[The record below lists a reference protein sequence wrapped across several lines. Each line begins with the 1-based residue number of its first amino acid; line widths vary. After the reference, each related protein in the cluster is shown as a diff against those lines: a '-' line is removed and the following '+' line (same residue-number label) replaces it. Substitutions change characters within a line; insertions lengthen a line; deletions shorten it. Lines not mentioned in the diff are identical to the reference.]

1 MKGFLILFVTAI
13 VVCVGNRTQ
22 GVHRHRHGETGHKP
36 KRDTGSITLKPGTA
50 KNKLFPGYGT
60 NFRYIGEVKN
70 GLDRVTVVISIPIPK
85 YSDIEIRPIVFNNC
99 TEDLWRHG
107 ARTRGYPQYET
118 YDKYNRVLAQ
128 ARFYQSQQEE
138 LQFLLRQ
145 LLNHDLYSVL
155 PELNQTPSMY
165 NYEPRNNNRP
175 VDLPNP
181 HRMKFTDETVNNT
194 AQVRGR
200 RGFGSILAKAI
211 PGLITLAIESI
222 SSYIKG
228 KLQQRINTAVEE
240 LRSDDNKIKNDLK
253 QYRNEL
259 LMYGRYN
266 LKSLRGIINTI
277 NALHKKQNHFEW
289 AVKQKDFN
297 FRKSDM
303 NAVNYNFEVMM
314 YLKNVREEHVVTY
327 REAVK
332 ATRDVL
338 DGIAIV
344 TQGRLPRALISDN
357 QLREILGKVDAMVKR
372 NYPDYVLAAKHI
384 SHYRDI
390 KMVTFSV
397 DQQAH
402 SLILTF
408 PAFIKNYKQPPL
420 SLYEV
425 ETVPV
430 PIIDKNVKADS
441 YSQVR
446 IEKSY
451 IAAGTDYYIQ
461 LRISELL
468 MCKSIRHIYYC
479 EELFVIKHKSR
490 HSCVSAIF
498 YNLGPATVTKN
509 CRFDYYYNIT
519 IPPVILDGGR
529 DVLLANFH
537 GPRSLKCS
545 SVNGGLAKPAPEN
558 TYAVVNREFLCDCQL
573 DLEHASVLRQ
583 LSSCSKSSSSKM
595 HMKFTINLAFWE
607 MFKKR
612 SPNSAS
618 NIQPQYAEEVQTF
631 SVDLYDLQ
639 IGKLDQPID
648 LERFMETMDTNGQK
662 ISTVEE
668 REAEQPMQKI
678 MPRWLNNV
686 LVMTCTAMT
695 TVLMIIILVLLAK
708 HFKMKALVS
717 MLAIQTVPPPA
728 EAVNLTAAMMSAMI
742 APDPA
747 IGTKVVCAY
756 PVAVIWQN
764 ILGYLV
770 LVYAITQFFRPVTW
784 CKGYK
789 YNKKCALYIFVY
801 DEDHERYSPLK
812 IMSLK
817 GQMHNYR
824 MKYTGEGISLTL
836 VRSWTYDT
844 MTISWG
850 GVQVMDK
857 SDPINLPATVTVAL
871 RHKIMTRRIAQQL
884 GEVQYMLKQGSS
896 WHDITDYYRARK
908 KAVNL
913 RVESGDRGVTS
924 SPKKVRKENSH
935 KKTKVQEEPVEV

>member
-1 MKGFLILFVTAI
+1 MKGFLILLVTAI

-22 GVHRHRHGETGHKP
+22 GVHKHRHGKTGHKP
-36 KRDTGSITLKPGTA
+36 ERDTGSITLKPGTA
-50 KNKLFPGYGT
+50 KKKLFPGYGT

-70 GLDRVTVVISIPIPK
+70 GLDRVTVVTSIPIPK

-118 YDKYNRVLAQ
+118 YDKCNRVLAQ

-145 LLNHDLYSVL
+145 LLNHDLYSVF

-165 NYEPRNNNRP
+165 NYEPRNSNKP
-175 VDLPNP
+175 AGLPNP
-181 HRMKFTDETVNNT
+181 HRMEFTDETVNNT
-194 AQVRGR
+194 AQTRGR

-211 PGLITLAIESI
+211 PGLITLAIESV

-228 KLQQRINTAVEE
+228 KQQQRINTAVEE

-303 NAVNYNFEVMM
+303 NAVNYNSEVMM

-332 ATRDVL
+332 ATRDLL

-384 SHYRDI
+384 SHYRDM

-402 SLILTF
+402 FLILTF
-408 PAFIKNYKQPPL
+408 PAFIKNYEQPPL

-509 CRFDYYYNIT
+509 CKFDYYYNIT
-519 IPPVILDGGR
+519 VPPVILDGGR

-648 LERFMETMDTNGQK
+648 LERFIETMDTNGQK

-789 YNKKCALYIFVY
+789 YNKKCALYIFAY

-857 SDPINLPATVTVAL
+857 SDPINLPVTVTVAL
-871 RHKIMTRRIAQQL
+871 RHKIMTRKIAQQL

-924 SPKKVRKENSH
+924 SPKKVRKEKSH
-935 KKTKVQEEPVEV
+935 KKRKVQEEPVEV

>member
-1 MKGFLILFVTAI
+1 MLRSTEYQYEGSSHTVSD
-13 VVCVGNRTQ
+13 CHCSSVGNRTQ
-22 GVHRHRHGETGHKP
+22 GVHKHRHGKTGHKP
-36 KRDTGSITLKPGTA
+36 ERDTGSITLKPGTV

-70 GLDRVTVVISIPIPK
+70 GLDRVTVVTSIPIPK

-99 TEDLWRHG
+99 SEDLWRHG
-107 ARTRGYPQYET
+107 ARTRGYTQYET
-118 YDKYNRVLAQ
+118 YDKCNRVLAQ

-145 LLNHDLYSVL
+145 LLTHDLYSVL

-165 NYEPRNNNRP
+165 NYESRENNRP
-175 VDLPNP
+175 AELPNP

-194 AQVRGR
+194 AQTRGR

-211 PGLITLAIESI
+211 PGLITLAIESV

-228 KLQQRINTAVEE
+228 KQQQRINTAVEE

-266 LKSLRGIINTI
+266 LKSLRGIINTM

-314 YLKNVREEHVVTY
+314 YLKNVREEHVVSY

-332 ATRDVL
+332 AARDL
-338 DGIAIV
+338 LNGIAIV

-384 SHYRDI
+384 SHYRDM

-461 LRISELL
+461 LRTSELL
-468 MCKSIRHIYYC
+468 MCKSIRYIYYC

-509 CRFDYYYNIT
+509 CRFNYYYNIT
-519 IPPVILDGGR
+519 VPPVILDGGR

-545 SVNGGLAKPAPEN
+545 SVNGGLAKPAPKN
-558 TYAVVNREFLCDCQL
+558 TYAVVNREFC
-573 DLEHASVLRQ
+573 
-583 LSSCSKSSSSKM
+583 
-595 HMKFTINLAFWE
+595 
-607 MFKKR
+607 
-612 SPNSAS
+612 
-618 NIQPQYAEEVQTF
+618 
-631 SVDLYDLQ
+631 
-639 IGKLDQPID
+639 
-648 LERFMETMDTNGQK
+648 
-662 ISTVEE
+662 
-668 REAEQPMQKI
+668 
-678 MPRWLNNV
+678 
-686 LVMTCTAMT
+686 
-695 TVLMIIILVLLAK
+695 
-708 HFKMKALVS
+708 
-717 MLAIQTVPPPA
+717 
-728 EAVNLTAAMMSAMI
+728 
-742 APDPA
+742 
-747 IGTKVVCAY
+747 
-756 PVAVIWQN
+756 
-764 ILGYLV
+764 
-770 LVYAITQFFRPVTW
+770 
-784 CKGYK
+784 
-789 YNKKCALYIFVY
+789 
-801 DEDHERYSPLK
+801 
-812 IMSLK
+812 
-817 GQMHNYR
+817 
-824 MKYTGEGISLTL
+824 
-836 VRSWTYDT
+836 
-844 MTISWG
+844 
-850 GVQVMDK
+850 
-857 SDPINLPATVTVAL
+857 VTVNWTWNMPVSL
-871 RHKIMTRRIAQQL
+871 DSLVHAQ
-884 GEVQYMLKQGSS
+884 
-896 WHDITDYYRARK
+896 
-908 KAVNL
+908 
-913 RVESGDRGVTS
+913 RVVAQRCI
-924 SPKKVRKENSH
+924 
-935 KKTKVQEEPVEV
+935 

>member
-1 MKGFLILFVTAI
+1 M
-13 VVCVGNRTQ
+13 
-22 GVHRHRHGETGHKP
+22 
-36 KRDTGSITLKPGTA
+36 KPGTA
-50 KNKLFPGYGT
+50 KNKLFPGYGM

-70 GLDRVTVVISIPIPK
+70 GLDRVTVVTSIPIPK

-118 YDKYNRVLAQ
+118 YDKCNRVLAQ
-128 ARFYQSQQEE
+128 AKFYQSQQEE

-165 NYEPRNNNRP
+165 KYEPSYNNKPANWP
-175 VDLPNP
+175 DQHKTKL
-181 HRMKFTDETVNNT
+181 TAEAVNNT

-211 PGLITLAIESI
+211 PGLITLAIESV

-228 KLQQRINTAVEE
+228 KQQQRINTAVEE

-253 QYRNEL
+253 RYRNEL

-314 YLKNVREEHVVTY
+314 YLKNVREEHIVTY

-332 ATRDVL
+332 ATRDLL

-357 QLREILGKVDAMVKR
+357 QLREILGKVDAMVKK

-384 SHYRDI
+384 SHYRDM

-441 YSQVR
+441 YSQVM

-498 YNLGPATVTKN
+498 YNLGPATVT
-509 CRFDYYYNIT
+509 
-519 IPPVILDGGR
+519 
-529 DVLLANFH
+529 
-537 GPRSLKCS
+537 
-545 SVNGGLAKPAPEN
+545 
-558 TYAVVNREFLCDCQL
+558 
-573 DLEHASVLRQ
+573 
-583 LSSCSKSSSSKM
+583 
-595 HMKFTINLAFWE
+595 
-607 MFKKR
+607 
-612 SPNSAS
+612 
-618 NIQPQYAEEVQTF
+618 
-631 SVDLYDLQ
+631 
-639 IGKLDQPID
+639 
-648 LERFMETMDTNGQK
+648 
-662 ISTVEE
+662 
-668 REAEQPMQKI
+668 
-678 MPRWLNNV
+678 
-686 LVMTCTAMT
+686 
-695 TVLMIIILVLLAK
+695 
-708 HFKMKALVS
+708 
-717 MLAIQTVPPPA
+717 
-728 EAVNLTAAMMSAMI
+728 
-742 APDPA
+742 
-747 IGTKVVCAY
+747 
-756 PVAVIWQN
+756 
-764 ILGYLV
+764 
-770 LVYAITQFFRPVTW
+770 
-784 CKGYK
+784 
-789 YNKKCALYIFVY
+789 
-801 DEDHERYSPLK
+801 
-812 IMSLK
+812 
-817 GQMHNYR
+817 
-824 MKYTGEGISLTL
+824 
-836 VRSWTYDT
+836 
-844 MTISWG
+844 
-850 GVQVMDK
+850 
-857 SDPINLPATVTVAL
+857 
-871 RHKIMTRRIAQQL
+871 
-884 GEVQYMLKQGSS
+884 
-896 WHDITDYYRARK
+896 
-908 KAVNL
+908 
-913 RVESGDRGVTS
+913 
-924 SPKKVRKENSH
+924 
-935 KKTKVQEEPVEV
+935 

>member
-1 MKGFLILFVTAI
+1 MKGFLILLVTAI

-22 GVHRHRHGETGHKP
+22 GVHKHRHGRTGHKP
-36 KRDTGSITLKPGTA
+36 ERDTRSITLKPGTA

-70 GLDRVTVVISIPIPK
+70 GLDRVTVVTSIPIPK
-85 YSDIEIRPIVFNNC
+85 YNDIKIKPIVFNNC

-107 ARTRGYPQYET
+107 ARTRGYPQHET
-118 YDKYNRVLAQ
+118 YIKCNRVLAQ
-128 ARFYQSQQEE
+128 VKFYQSQQEE
-138 LQFLLRQ
+138 LQFLLRK
-145 LLNHDLYSVL
+145 LLTHDLYSVL

-165 NYEPRNNNRP
+165 NYESRKDKRP
-175 VDLPNP
+175 TNLPNP
-181 HRMKFTDETVNNT
+181 HKMKFTDETVNNT
-194 AQVRGR
+194 AQTRGR
-200 RGFGSILAKAI
+200 RGFGSILAKAL
-211 PGLITLAIESI
+211 PGLITLAIESV

-228 KLQQRINTAVEE
+228 RQQQRINTAVEE

-277 NALHKKQNHFEW
+277 NALHDKQTYFER

-297 FRKSDM
+297 FRKLDM
-303 NAVNYNFEVMM
+303 DAVNYNFEVMM
-314 YLKNVREEHVVTY
+314 YMKNVREEHVVSY

-332 ATRDVL
+332 AAR

-384 SHYRDI
+384 SHYRDM
-390 KMVTFSV
+390 KVVTFSV

-468 MCKSIRHIYYC
+468 MCKSIRYIYYC

-498 YNLGPATVTKN
+498 YNLGPATVIKN
-509 CRFDYYYNIT
+509 CKFDYYYNIT
-519 IPPVILDGGR
+519 VPPVILDGGR

-573 DLEHASVLRQ
+573 DMEHASVLRQ

-618 NIQPQYAEEVQTF
+618 NIQPQYAEEAQTF
-631 SVDLYDLQ
+631 SVELYDLQ
-639 IGKLDQPID
+639 IEKLDQPMD

-668 REAEQPMQKI
+668 RETEQPMQKL

-686 LVMTCTAMT
+686 LVMTCTVMT

-784 CKGYK
+784 YKGYK

-817 GQMHNYR
+817 GKMHNYR

-857 SDPINLPATVTVAL
+857 SDPINLPTTVTVAL

-896 WHDITDYYRARK
+896 WHDITNYYRARK

-913 RVESGDRGVTS
+913 KVESGDKGVTS
-924 SPKKVRKENSH
+924 SPKKVRKEKSH
-935 KKTKVQEEPVEV
+935 KKTKVPEKPVEV

>member
-1 MKGFLILFVTAI
+1 MKGFLILLVTAI

-22 GVHRHRHGETGHKP
+22 GVHKHRHGRTGHKP
-36 KRDTGSITLKPGTA
+36 ERDTGSITLKPGTA

-70 GLDRVTVVISIPIPK
+70 GLDRVTVVTSIPIPK
-85 YSDIEIRPIVFNNC
+85 CSDIEIKPIVFNNC
-99 TEDLWRHG
+99 TEDLWRQG

-118 YDKYNRVLAQ
+118 YDKCNRVLAQ

-145 LLNHDLYSVL
+145 LLTHDLYSVL

-165 NYEPRNNNRP
+165 NYESRKDNRP
-175 VDLPNP
+175 TDLQNP
-181 HRMKFTDETVNNT
+181 HKMIFTNETVNNT
-194 AQVRGR
+194 AQTRGR

-211 PGLITLAIESI
+211 PGLITLAIESV

-228 KLQQRINTAVEE
+228 RQQQRINTAVEE

-314 YLKNVREEHVVTY
+314 YLKNVREEHVVSY

-332 ATRDVL
+332 AARDL
-338 DGIAIV
+338 LNGIAIV
-344 TQGRLPRALISDN
+344 TQGRLPRSLISDN

-468 MCKSIRHIYYC
+468 MCKSIRYIYYC

-490 HSCVSAIF
+490 HSCVTAIF

-509 CRFDYYYNIT
+509 CRFDYYYNKPV
-519 IPPVILDGGR
+519 PPVILDGGK
-529 DVLLANFH
+529 DVLLANFQ

-573 DLEHASVLRQ
+573 DLEHASILRQ

-618 NIQPQYAEEVQTF
+618 NIQPQYAEEAQTF
-631 SVDLYDLQ
+631 SVELYDLQ
-639 IGKLDQPID
+639 MGKLDQPID
-648 LERFMETMDTNGQK
+648 LERFMERMDTNGQK
-662 ISTVEE
+662 MPTVEE

-717 MLAIQTVPPPA
+717 MLAIQTVPPPV

-756 PVAVIWQN
+756 TVAVILAKHTWISSANLCHNTIFQTSC
-764 ILGYLV
+764 LV
-770 LVYAITQFFRPVTW
+770 Q
-784 CKGYK
+784 
-789 YNKKCALYIFVY
+789 
-801 DEDHERYSPLK
+801 
-812 IMSLK
+812 
-817 GQMHNYR
+817 
-824 MKYTGEGISLTL
+824 GIQ
-836 VRSWTYDT
+836 
-844 MTISWG
+844 
-850 GVQVMDK
+850 VQ
-857 SDPINLPATVTVAL
+857 
-871 RHKIMTRRIAQQL
+871 
-884 GEVQYMLKQGSS
+884 
-896 WHDITDYYRARK
+896 
-908 KAVNL
+908 
-913 RVESGDRGVTS
+913 
-924 SPKKVRKENSH
+924 
-935 KKTKVQEEPVEV
+935 